1 MHTVSRIYPVPASPR
16 PAATGE
22 MDALARRYDGQ
33 VPRYTSYPTADRF
46 HEELGAADYVRAA
59 EASNDARRP
68 LSLYL
73 HLPFCA
79 TVCYYCACN
88 RIVTANRA
96 RARDYLDLLK
106 EEIRLQAALFEGSRP
121 VRQLH
126 WGGGTPTFFSAAEM
140 TELMHHT
147 ARHFHLLEGDRGEYG
162 IEIDPRTVDAGTL
175 ALLRGLG
182 FNRLSLG
189 VQDFDPR
196 VQKAV
201 NRIQSEAQVR
211 MVTETARS
219 LGFRSISYD
228 LIYGLPLQSVDTF
241 RRTLEQTIA
250 LQPDR
255 LSIFNY
261 AHLPARF
268 HVQRQ
273 IDEAELPAP
282 AEKLR
287 ILDATVQQL
296 LAAGYVH
303 IGMDH
308 FARPDDE
315 LALALHSGDLQR
327 NFQGYSTGAGTDL
340 VGMGVSAI
348 SDIDGVYAQNSRD
361 LNAYEAALREQ
372 QLPIARGYQATADDR
387 LRRQVIMDLACRGAL
402 DFAAIGRGHG
412 IDFREYFAPELE
424 RLQACVQDGLLE
436 LSDTGVRV
444 TATGRFLLRSLCAV
458 FDRHLRGAP
467 GAFSRA
473 I

>member
-1 MHTVSRIYPVPASPR
+1 MNLQTRIPVHDAGPAV
-16 PAATGE
+16 AAVPL
-22 MDALARRYDGQ
+22 DLLARRHDGQ

-46 HEELGAADYVRAA
+46 HEEFTADDQVRNAL
-59 EASNDARRP
+59 ASNAAHRP
-68 LSLYL
+68 LSLYI

-96 RARDYLDLLK
+96 RVRPYLDLLK
-106 EEIRLQAALFEGSRP
+106 EEIRMQAALFDSSRP

-126 WGGGTPTFFSAAEM
+126 WGGGTPTFLSGAEM

-147 ARHFHLLEGDRGEYG
+147 ARHFHLLEGDRGEYS

-201 NRIQSEAQVR
+201 NRIQDEAQVR
-211 MVTETARS
+211 SLVEAARS
-219 LGFRSISYD
+219 LGFRSLGFD
-228 LIYGLPLQSVDTF
+228 LIYGLPLQSVASF
-241 RRTLEQTIA
+241 RRTLAQVIA
-250 LQPDR
+250 LKPDR
-255 LSIFNY
+255 LSVFNY

-273 IDEAELPAP
+273 IDEAELPPP

-287 ILDATVQQL
+287 ILDSTVQQL

-308 FARPDDE
+308 FALPGDE
-315 LALALHSGDLQR
+315 LAQALHDGTLRR

-340 VGMGVSAI
+340 VGIGLSAI
-348 SDIDGVYAQNSRD
+348 SDVNGVYAQNHRD
-361 LNAYEAALREQ
+361 MADYEFAVREH
-372 QLPIARGYQATADDR
+372 QLPVARGFAPDSEDR
-387 LRRQVIMDLACRGAL
+387 LRRHVIMELACRGRL
-402 DFAAIGRGHG
+402 DYDDIGHRYG
-412 IDFREYFAPELE
+412 IDFRRHFAAELQ
-424 RLQACVQDGLLE
+424 RLDEFAGDGLLV
-436 LSDTGVRV
+436 TGDHGVQV
-444 TATGRFLLRSLCAV
+444 TDAGRFLLRSLCAV
-458 FDRHLRGAP
+458 FDRWLDRRHAG
-467 GAFSRA
+467 FSRA